1 MKTNT
6 EYTIKL
12 NTEEMMFLRDLVRI
26 GMKSKYFEEYSTE
39 EIDDIECEDYRN
51 DNVMAAKIFVNLC
64 PVSNIESMF
73 DDKLF
78 AGVTV

>member
-6 EYTIKL
+6 KYTIKL

-26 GMKSKYFEEYSTE
+26 GMKSKYFQEYSTE

-51 DNVMAAKIFVNLC
+51 DNVMTAKMFVNLC
-64 PVSNIESMF
+64 PVSKIESIF
-73 DDKLF
+73 DEKLF